1 MCTNKEEIL
10 LQTLYFEDMN
20 LKPQLLQMIKA
31 KGYVKP
37 TPIQEKS
44 IPIALEGYDVMGQAQ
59 TGTGK
64 TAAFAIPILNKVIA
78 GQGLQA
84 LVMCPTRE
92 LAIQVAEEIAF
103 LGKALS
109 IFCIPIY
116 GGQSIEI
123 QLRSLRR
130 RPEIL
135 VATPGRLLDHLQ
147 KNSIILNGLRFV
159 VLDEADEMLDMGFL
173 PDIEQILAQCPT
185 ERQTFLFSATL
196 LEEVRNLGRKFMHDP
211 QIIQITPH
219 ELTVEL
225 TQQYYYIVN
234 PYQKVE
240 TICRIIDYTQ
250 PRVCLIFCRTKKGA
264 ENLAAILNSRGYPAE
279 ALHGDMSQRER
290 DNVMQRFRSGN
301 IQILVATDL
310 AARGLDIEMITHV
323 FNYDIPEDPDVYVHR
338 IGRTG
343 RAGRDGV
350 AITLVE
356 KSQIRQLRLIEKH
369 IGKRLQAQILPSLQE
384 AVEKRKESI
393 AERLLAK
400 CHEDNGDYGDM
411 IKDLLEKETAENL
424 LAAAISIILD
434 SEPELETAEL
444 EINDG
449 NTAHIELPVG
459 RKQGVTPR
467 RLVEFITAY
476 TSLHPREVGDI
487 EIQGNSCLVEVPVSA
502 ADEVYAL
509 FDYNGRR
516 KWNKLQPQRP
526 RNSSRR
532 LGSQKAN

>member
-1 MCTNKEEIL
+1 M
-10 LQTLYFEDMN
+10 QTLYFEDMD
-20 LKPQLLQMIKA
+20 LKPGLLQMIKA
-31 KGYVKP
+31 KGYVNP

-44 IPIALEGYDVMGQAQ
+44 IPLALEGYDIMGQAQ

-64 TAAFAIPILNKVIA
+64 TASFAIPILNKVIS

-92 LAIQVAEEIAF
+92 LAIQVATEITS

-109 IFCIPIY
+109 IFCIPVY

-123 QLRSLRR
+123 QLRNLKR

-147 KNSIILNGLRFV
+147 RKSINLSGLEFV
-159 VLDEADEMLDMGFL
+159 VLDEADEMLDMGFF
-173 PDIEQILAQCPT
+173 PDIEQILDLCPKN
-185 ERQTFLFSATL
+185 RQTFLFSATL
-196 LEEVRNLGRKFMHDP
+196 MEEIRNLGMKFMHDP
-211 QIIQITPH
+211 KIIQITAPQ
-219 ELTVEL
+219 LTVEL

-240 TICRIIDYTQ
+240 TICRVIDYAQ
-250 PRVCLIFCRTKKGA
+250 PQVSLIFCRTKKGA
-264 ENLAAILNSRGYPAE
+264 DNLASILDSRGYPAE

-356 KSQIRQLRLIEKH
+356 KSQIRQLRLIERH
-369 IGKRLQAQILPSLQE
+369 TGKRMQVQILPSLQE
-384 AVEKRKESI
+384 TVEKRKENI

-400 CHEDNGDYGDM
+400 CNGDNSDYGDL
-411 IKDLLEKETAENL
+411 IKDLLEKQTAENL
-424 LAAAISIILD
+424 LAAAINIILD

-444 EINDG
+444 EAYDR
-449 NTAHIELPVG
+449 NTAHVELPIG
-459 RKQGVTPR
+459 RKQGVSPR

-516 KWNKLQPQRP
+516 KWNKPQAQRS

-532 LGSQKAN
+532 LGNQKAN